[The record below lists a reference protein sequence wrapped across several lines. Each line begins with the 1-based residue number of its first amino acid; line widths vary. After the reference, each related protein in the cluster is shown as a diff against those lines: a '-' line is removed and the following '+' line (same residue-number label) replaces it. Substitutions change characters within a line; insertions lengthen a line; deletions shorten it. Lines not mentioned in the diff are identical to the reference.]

1 MVAPYLVACGLLLL
15 GSLLA
20 RTLPVAR
27 RSFDDDHEDGWDL
40 DARDLAYLRAGRYGV
55 VLTVLAELHGEGA
68 ARVPRRGRVRRLDPP
83 RDLHDALTVAVY
95 SGLRWTR
102 RPRLLALLPRVR
114 RACAPLRWDLL
125 ERRMLAPR
133 RRRLFAVALRAYAL
147 GLAAAMVI
155 EDDYRGST
163 MLAALGIGLVTLLAR
178 GPRRTV
184 AGFRELALHR
194 AAIASEAG
202 HGWGEAA
209 YLADLVAAHGVAA
222 LRVLCA
228 DYVPSGA
235 LAAPVP
241 SYEPPARQPMSTMP
255 RPTMPRPAVPGP
267 VTLSEARR
275 PVSRFEVFVP
285 AEPPEPADLR
295 ARISLAA

>member
-20 RTLPVAR
+20 RLLPVAR
-27 RSFDDDHEDGWDL
+27 RSFDTDHEDGWDL
-40 DARDLAYLRAGRYGV
+40 DARGLAYLRAGRYGV

-68 ARVPRRGRVRRLDPP
+68 VAVPRRGRVRRLDPP
-83 RDLHDALTVAVY
+83 HDLHDALTVAVY

-102 RPRLLALLPRVR
+102 RPRLLALLPGVR
-114 RACAPLRWDLL
+114 RACAPLRWELL
-125 ERRMLAPR
+125 DRSLLAPR
-133 RRRLFAVALRAYAL
+133 RRMLFAGGLRAYAL

-163 MLAALGIGLVTLLAR
+163 MLAALGVGVAAALTR
-178 GPRRTV
+178 GPSRTV

-194 AAIASEAG
+194 AALGREAG

-209 YLADLVAAHGVAA
+209 YLTDIVAAHGVAA

-235 LAAPVP
+235 LAPPAP
-241 SYEPPARQPMSTMP
+241 SYEPPARPSAPVVPVAT
-255 RPTMPRPAVPGP
+255 PAPAP
-267 VTLSEARR
+267 RR
-275 PVSRFEVFVP
+275 PVPRFEVFVP
-285 AEPPEPADLR
+285 AEPPEPAVLR
-295 ARISLAA
+295 PRVRRAA